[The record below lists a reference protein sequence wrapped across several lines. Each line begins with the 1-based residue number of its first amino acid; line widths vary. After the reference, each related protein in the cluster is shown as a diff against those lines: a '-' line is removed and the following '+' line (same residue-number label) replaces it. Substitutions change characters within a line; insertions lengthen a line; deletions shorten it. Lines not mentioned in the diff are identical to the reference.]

1 MGGTTE
7 SALQEFGDAFSD
19 LGVGLSAGEIAALS
33 AVAQTQV
40 VDESEAEGATSAE
53 TSAGVEAAAELP
65 ADDVAKVEAT
75 AEELRQTAVEPE
87 EVTKYA
93 AEEGAAAELTAPSP
107 DSLGGAAG
115 AAEVGQSNKVAQL
128 AGQCLLI
135 YTPPQVECG
144 GVGAEMPAPRAKSGG
159 KTGAKRLQQKRH
171 GAANGTEAATA
182 EVARMQLTTSGTD
195 LVQRPAVSQKELGRS
210 SSITKGRGLRC

>member
-1 MGGTTE
+1 MPLGRSNASFFDMGGTAE

-65 ADDVAKVEAT
+65 ADGVAKVEAT

-93 AEEGAAAELTAPSP
+93 AEEGAAAELTALL

-182 EVARMQLTTSGTD
+182 EVARMQLTTNGTD
-195 LVQRPAVSQKELGRS
+195 LV
-210 SSITKGRGLRC
+210 